1 MLSTTSAVN
10 DKKVTPAHC
19 DGVAPS
25 PRSAPI
31 PWFLLLSIITLT
43 SIPFTP
49 GITSSPL
56 FAQDGGEE
64 ETDPSEEEKRAQEEA
79 RKAAEAAA
87 RELAERIEGIRS
99 LFNASKMEFDP
110 DGSVALTY
118 EFEESDKFVARDWGP
133 EIERFKKRV
142 RWSRGWEGGGSR
154 VYRDDTIVI
163 SEYGTWLHKA
173 KWKEVDVEVEFH
185 MITEIMKPGDIV
197 AAVYSWNKN
206 KRLVGSNIGEQILK
220 LNASPKRAG
229 SGIPR
234 AFPLMHADEER
245 TFGYRLKDGVFTATH
260 SGRNTVDTTGQK
272 SFLKKLT
279 PGHVGFSWRGEYM
292 KGFLLK
298 VSMKGE
304 LDEEWLSDQLKSK
317 S

>member
-1 MLSTTSAVN
+1 MFDKATNTPQPSECTEPTSRSVS
-10 DKKVTPAHC
+10 VT
-19 DGVAPS
+19 
-25 PRSAPI
+25 
-31 PWFLLLSIITLT
+31 WTLLLSIIALT
-43 SIPFTP
+43 SIPFLPSVEPTV
-49 GITSSPL
+49 L

-64 ETDPSEEEKRAQEEA
+64 ETELSDEEKRAKEEA

-87 RELAERIEGIRS
+87 RELAERREGITN
-99 LFNASKMEFDP
+99 LFNATKIEFDP
-110 DGSVALTY
+110 DGNVSLTY
-118 EFEESDKFVARDWGP
+118 EFEESDKLVARDWGP
-133 EIERFKKRV
+133 EVERFKKRV

-154 VYRDDTIVI
+154 VYRDDTIVV

-173 KWKEVDVEVEFH
+173 KWEEVEVDVEFH
-185 MITEIMKPGDIV
+185 MITEIMKPGDII

-229 SGIPR
+229 NGIPR

-260 SGRNTVDTTGQK
+260 SGRDTVDTSGQK

-298 VSMKGE
+298 VSMKGK
-304 LDEEWLSDQLKSK
+304 LDKEWLSDQLESK